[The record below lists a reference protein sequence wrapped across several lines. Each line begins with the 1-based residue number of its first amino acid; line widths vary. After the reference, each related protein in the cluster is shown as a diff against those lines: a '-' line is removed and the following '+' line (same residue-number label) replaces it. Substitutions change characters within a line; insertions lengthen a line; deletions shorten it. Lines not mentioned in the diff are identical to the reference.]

1 MPSDRYVKGALTVI
15 ALALVAIA
23 GNLWLTELRPRA
35 AVAETPAKYEVGVPK
50 AWGKLVGFSN
60 NNLLLES
67 SDGLLRIVDV
77 EGKEPEYPK
86 IKVQISRREL
96 GRPPRARDRAGGA
109 RDPARRR
116 PRAGRLR
123 RRPSRLRAR
132 RLRSRL

>member
-1 MPSDRYVKGALTVI
+1 MLADRYVKGVLTVI

-23 GNLWLTELRPRA
+23 AHLWQGQLRPA
-35 AVAETPAKYEVGVPK
+35 AVDAQTLARYEVSIPK

-86 IKVQISRREL
+86 VKVQVRWK
-96 GRPPRARDRAGGA
+96 
-109 RDPARRR
+109 
-116 PRAGRLR
+116 
-123 RRPSRLRAR
+123 
-132 RLRSRL
+132 